1 MVRRL
6 EQAAFG
12 RGLLHLIIGEGGL
25 AITLVPTRK
34 SAQINPLIALGVTH
48 LEPSLRAVLTVLL
61 NNSATQD

>member
-34 SAQINPLIALGVTH
+34 SHQIDPLTVLGVPH
-48 LEPSLRAVLTVLL
+48 LEPNLRAILTVLL